1 MHEHVRKPFQTEDRQ
16 RSLPRVMDVLGV
28 TVEVFDEVVD
38 AQAAVEH
45 SLRVP
50 HQPVEKVLHEV
61 RRVRAQ
67 HRNQIRVRLE
77 QPFAAVVV
85 ALAVCSDR
93 ENVPEHEAR
102 DVELPLADSPV
113 EGRRDSPVQFDLCH
127 PRDPLASRR
136 TLRGLLHFRE
146 VSVDQRDRDQVG
158 AGVEGARD
166 ARGEAQPHRFPRR
179 LDLRGPRVAR
189 KLLQAVHQRFAKR
202 LDVLGLDA
210 VLDVQDRE
218 VAQAVKELFWALAEG
233 DQRLH
238 SLHEHVALELLGA
251 LEEVQHHRRLARQF
265 LEESV
270 ANLDVGARGLDVR
283 PALLR
288 QIRVVGLSRV
298 DTVGEP
304 VVDQLP

>member
-85 ALAVCSDR
+85 ALAVGSDR
-93 ENVPEHEAR
+93 EQVLDHEAR
-102 DVELPLADSPV
+102 DRKLAVADGPEQRAHHRPVHLDRRQPVDSL
-113 EGRRDSPVQFDLCH
+113 S
-127 PRDPLASRR
+127 AWR
-136 TLRGLLHFRE
+136 TFRSLLHLVE
-146 VSVDQRDRDQVG
+146 VAVDERDGDEVG
-158 AGVEGARD
+158 PDVEGARNAAREAVPD
-166 ARGEAQPHRFPRR
+166 AE
-179 LDLRGPRVAR
+179 PRVPR
-189 KLLQAVHQRFAKR
+189 LQRPLVPRQLLDPLHDCLAEG